1 MHVDAIVHSQAT
13 PVAHLSKFTRWSGL
27 MAMLGGLLVAIGI
40 PLHPLRY
47 GEAVKQSPYAAIHT
61 LIAVGLML
69 ALFGLVGLYVRQADK
84 LGALGLTGFF
94 IAFVGQTLTLSGLMT
109 EGFMWPAVAQYDPAA
124 VHNFDVNSP
133 VGQVI
138 ALLAPAFFGGL
149 ILFAVGYALFG
160 VATVRAAVPARWGGV
175 LIALGAVLYTVG
187 GFTLPL
193 FGTHSI
199 VVTIIESSGAIP
211 FGLGFILMGYTL
223 WADRKRIAHTSAAQ
237 ERNNTR

>member
-1 MHVDAIVHSQAT
+1 MSVDTTLDAQVDAHVT
-13 PVAHLSKFTRWSGL
+13 TVTNLTKFTRWSGL
-27 MAMLGGLLVAIGI
+27 VAILGGLLVAIGI

-61 LIAVGLML
+61 LISVGLML
-69 ALFGLVGLYVRQADK
+69 ALFGLMGLYVRQAGK
-84 LGALGLTGFF
+84 LGRLGLIGFF
-94 IAFVGQTLTLSGLMT
+94 IAFIGQVLTLSGLIT

-124 VHNFDVNSP
+124 VHNFDINSP

-160 VATVRAAVPARWGGV
+160 IATVLARVPARWSGA
-175 LIALGAVLYTVG
+175 LIAIGAVLYTVG
-187 GFTLPL
+187 GFALPL

-211 FGLGFILMGYTL
+211 FGLGFILIGYTL
-223 WADRKRIAHTSAAQ
+223 WTG
-237 ERNNTR
+237 RNSVTNTHAE